1 MRNSRI
7 VLGLWLIAIVV
18 LQAAALQAGTPLGEV
33 LIATVVFGL
42 LMLLYLLFSERTL
55 RESLP
60 KITGNGGEF
69 GLPGLLWFIFLVL
82 TLLAAPPNGVIGLVL
97 AGAILWV
104 PTGLIVRQQAALTP
118 LQAVAGLTV
127 LLIPLFGGVLTGAS
141 LTPTDV
147 ALRLGAFALPA
158 LLVVLTTRAQKSRL
172 EFYFISAVLFI
183 WYTVEFGAAPG
194 LRLPFTNGLIS
205 YMQLALIV
213 LFLYLVTLAGRLP
226 DLGYTFEL
234 NRRDWREVLINFA
247 LLAVI
252 TLPIGLLTGF
262 IRPSAAL
269 PSLAAIA
276 SRGVLIFF
284 FVALPEEILFRGVI
298 HRYLERVLRW
308 APLATLSLS
317 SLIFGA
323 AHLDNPP
330 NVGYYFILAS
340 IAGWFYGRTYLRTGK
355 VVPAAL
361 VHLLIDWVWAV
372 FFAG

>member
-1 MRNSRI
+1 MRNSRM
-7 VLGLWLIAIVV
+7 VLVLWLIAIVV
-18 LQAAALQAGTPLGEV
+18 LQAAALQAGTPVGEV

-82 TLLAAPPNGVIGLVL
+82 TLLAAPPNGIIGLVL

-141 LTPTDV
+141 LTPTDM

-158 LLVVLTTRAQKSRL
+158 LLVALTTRAQKSRL

-269 PSLAAIA
+269 PSLAEIA
-276 SRGVLIFF
+276 GRGVLIFF

-308 APLATLSLS
+308 APLATLGLS

-330 NVGYYFILAS
+330 NVGYYFVLAS

>member
-1 MRNSRI
+1 MKNSRI
-7 VLGLWLIAIVV
+7 VFVLWLAALVM
-18 LQAAALQAGTPLGEV
+18 LQAAALQAGAPVGEL
-33 LIATVVFGL
+33 LIATAVVGL
-42 LMLLYLLFSERTL
+42 LMLLYLLFSERVM

-82 TLLAAPPNGVIGLVL
+82 TLLAAPPNGVMGLVV

-104 PTGLIVRQQAALTP
+104 PTGLIVRQQAALSP
-118 LQAVAGLTV
+118 VQAVAGLTV
-127 LLIPLFGGVLTGAS
+127 LLVPLFGGVLFGGS
-141 LTPTDV
+141 LTSTDV

-158 LLVVLTTRAQKSRL
+158 LLLALTTRAQKSRL

-194 LRLPFTNGLIS
+194 LRLPFTGGLIS

-234 NRRDWREVLINFA
+234 NRKDWREVLINFA

-252 TLPIGLLTGF
+252 VLPLGLLTGF
-262 IRPSAAL
+262 VRPSAAL
-269 PSLAAIA
+269 PSIAEIVGRGAA
-276 SRGVLIFF
+276 IFF
-284 FVALPEEILFRGVI
+284 FVALPEELLFRGVI
-298 HRYLERVLRW
+298 HCYLERVLRW
-308 APLATLSLS
+308 TPLATLSLS
-317 SLIFGA
+317 SIIFGA

-340 IAGWFYGRTYLRTGK
+340 IAGFFYGRTYLRTGK
-355 VVPAAL
+355 IVPAAL
-361 VHLLIDWVWAV
+361 VHLLIDWVWSV
-372 FFAG
+372 LFAG

>member
-1 MRNSRI
+1 MRNSRM
-7 VLGLWLIAIVV
+7 VLVLWLIAIVV
-18 LQAAALQAGTPLGEV
+18 LQAAALQAGTPVGEV

-141 LTPTDV
+141 LTPTDM

-158 LLVVLTTRAQKSRL
+158 LLVALTTRAQKSRL

-269 PSLAAIA
+269 PSLAEIA
-276 SRGVLIFF
+276 GRGVLIFF

-298 HRYLERVLRW
+298 HRYLERVFRW
-308 APLATLSLS
+308 APLATLGLS

-330 NVGYYFILAS
+330 NVGYYFVLAS

>member
-1 MRNSRI
+1 MRNSRS
-7 VLGLWLIAIVV
+7 VLVLWLIAIVV
-18 LQAAALQAGTPLGEV
+18 LQAAALQAGTPVGEV
-33 LIATVVFGL
+33 LIATMVFGL

-82 TLLAAPPNGVIGLVL
+82 TLLAAPPNGVMGLVL

-104 PTGLIVRQQAALTP
+104 PTGLIVRQEAALTP

-127 LLIPLFGGVLTGAS
+127 LLIPLFGGVLAGAS

-158 LLVVLTTRAQKSRL
+158 LLVALTTRAQKSRL
-172 EFYFISAVLFI
+172 EFYFISAMLFI
-183 WYTVEFGAAPG
+183 WYTVEFDAAPG

-226 DLGYTFEL
+226 DVGYTFEL

-252 TLPIGLLTGF
+252 TLPVGLLTGF

-269 PSLAAIA
+269 PSVAEIA
-276 SRGVLIFF
+276 GRGVLIFF

-308 APLATLSLS
+308 APLATLLLS

>member
-1 MRNSRI
+1 MRNSRM
-7 VLGLWLIAIVV
+7 VLVLWLIAIVV
-18 LQAAALQAGTPLGEV
+18 LQAAALQAGTPVGEV

-158 LLVVLTTRAQKSRL
+158 LLVALTTRAQKSRL

-269 PSLAAIA
+269 PSLAEIA
-276 SRGVLIFF
+276 GRGVLIFF

-308 APLATLSLS
+308 APLATLGLS

-330 NVGYYFILAS
+330 NVGYYFVLAS

>member
-1 MRNSRI
+1 MRNSRM
-7 VLGLWLIAIVV
+7 VLVLWLIAIVV
-18 LQAAALQAGTPLGEV
+18 LQAAALQAGTPVGEV

-82 TLLAAPPNGVIGLVL
+82 TLLAAPPNGIIGLVL

-141 LTPTDV
+141 LTPTDM

-158 LLVVLTTRAQKSRL
+158 LLVALTTRAQKSRL

-252 TLPIGLLTGF
+252 TLPVGLLTGF

-269 PSLAAIA
+269 PSLAEIA
-276 SRGVLIFF
+276 GRGVLIFF

-308 APLATLSLS
+308 APLATLGLS

-330 NVGYYFILAS
+330 NVGYYFVLAS

>member
-1 MRNSRI
+1 MRNSRS
-7 VLGLWLIAIVV
+7 VLVLWLIAIVV
-18 LQAAALQAGTPLGEV
+18 LQAAALQAGTPVGEV

-158 LLVVLTTRAQKSRL
+158 LLVALTTRAQKSRL

-252 TLPIGLLTGF
+252 TLPISLLTGF

-269 PSLAAIA
+269 PSLAEIA
-276 SRGVLIFF
+276 GRGVLIFF

-308 APLATLSLS
+308 APLATLGLS

-330 NVGYYFILAS
+330 NVGYYFVLAS

-355 VVPAAL
+355 VAPAAL

>member
-1 MRNSRI
+1 MRNSRS
-7 VLGLWLIAIVV
+7 VLVLWLIAIVV
-18 LQAAALQAGTPLGEV
+18 LQAAALQAGTPVGEV

-82 TLLAAPPNGVIGLVL
+82 TLLAAPPNGIIGLVL

-158 LLVVLTTRAQKSRL
+158 LLVALTTRAQKSRL

-269 PSLAAIA
+269 PSLAEIA
-276 SRGVLIFF
+276 GRGVLIFF

-308 APLATLSLS
+308 APLATLGLS

-330 NVGYYFILAS
+330 NVGYYFVLAS

>member
-1 MRNSRI
+1 MRNSRM
-7 VLGLWLIAIVV
+7 VLVLWLIAIVV
-18 LQAAALQAGTPLGEV
+18 LQAAALQAGTPVGEV

-158 LLVVLTTRAQKSRL
+158 LLVALTTRAQKSRL

-269 PSLAAIA
+269 PSLAEIA
-276 SRGVLIFF
+276 GRGVLIFF

-298 HRYLERVLRW
+298 HRYLERVFRW
-308 APLATLSLS
+308 APLATLGLS

-330 NVGYYFILAS
+330 NVGYYFVLAS

>member
-1 MRNSRI
+1 MRNSRM
-7 VLGLWLIAIVV
+7 VLVLWLIAIVV
-18 LQAAALQAGTPLGEV
+18 LQAAALQAGTPVGEV

-158 LLVVLTTRAQKSRL
+158 LLVALTTRAQKSRL

-252 TLPIGLLTGF
+252 TLPVGLLTGF

-269 PSLAAIA
+269 PSLAEIA
-276 SRGVLIFF
+276 GRGVLIFF

-298 HRYLERVLRW
+298 HRYLERVFRW
-308 APLATLSLS
+308 APLATLGLS

-330 NVGYYFILAS
+330 NVGYYFVLAS